1 MADGRI
7 LSKRITR
14 SDKVSGLSTDTARMI
29 YSWIIPY
36 LDVDGRMEANPRLMK
51 SDIAP
56 LLDHITPKVIQDI
69 LDELKKEKLII
80 LYQVENKQYLQLI
93 KFDENQP
100 NLRKDREKKSQIPEA
115 PAEVKPKKAQLRQ
128 DSGEAPAEVP
138 HKINISKDNISK
150 VKESPEETAPDIS
163 LGKKNDGL
171 KDKPFVLPDWIPKET
186 WEAYLECRK
195 KKRAA
200 PTNYA
205 FWLIIN
211 ELEKIKS
218 QYGHDPVKVLN
229 KSITSGW
236 TDVYPLKDEGNGK
249 NKPVPIS
256 NYAVCLKCGEEH
268 LKSEE
273 PVRIGGIDY
282 CQKCPEVRQRA
293 PGELQKVGELI
304 SEFTH

>member
-69 LDELKKEKLII
+69 LDELKKEKLIKI
-80 LYQVENKQYLQLI
+80 YFWYFAAI
-93 KFDENQP
+93 A
-100 NLRKDREKKSQIPEA
+100 QIPEA